1 MKFYHFQDV
10 FLLKYYG
17 FEVDFCVKLLASW
30 DEFYEIKKYIYY
42 RFLFLIC
49 FL

>member
-17 FEVDFCVKLLASW
+17 FEVYFCVYLVPVILQKPQTPELAVFIMEPTKKL
-30 DEFYEIKKYIYY
+30 
-42 RFLFLIC
+42 
-49 FL
+49 